1 MQLKCD
7 GTDGDKHT
15 FLFSGKFDSERA
27 YQTGTKLLM
36 AVKNIFFFYWF
47 GFEEWSRISREVKQ
61 IKSTETTRLE
71 TNASRCCF
79 YAIYVH
85 MLILPPDNQR
95 KLRPRANVLTNYTCQ
110 RFHFDFWIRFLNIWL
125 RKRKPSAESNRDYH
139 ERDHDLS
146 PVICQDF
153 DFSCIQEN
161 PFNRLFFLC
170 RICLIATM
178 IRPFF
183 FLIAVLWTR
192 QFKYS
197 HWIFL

>member
-1 MQLKCD
+1 MSD
-7 GTDGDKHT
+7 GHQIAHGC
-15 FLFSGKFDSERA
+15 
-27 YQTGTKLLM
+27 
-36 AVKNIFFFYWF
+36 KNIFFFYWF

-197 HWIFL
+197 HWIFLKKKAREHNC